1 MIRKAT
7 IKDYPKIYQIVIEK
21 NIPYI
26 TTTQIFSDITN
37 EECYIIEDC
46 GKIKAICSFVACP
59 AYHNYAIK
67 RLCVI
72 EERQGYGKQ
81 IIGFLIGQEVNLP
94 IVCTPWEDNIVMR
107 SILEYYHFQLKSIFN
122 NKWCLYER
130 RY

>member
-37 EECYIIEDC
+37 KECYIIEDC

-59 AYHNYAIK
+59 TYHNYAIK

-81 IIGFLIGQEVNLP
+81 IIGFLINQKVNLP
-94 IVCTPWEDNIVMR
+94 IVCTPWEDNIAMR

-130 RY
+130 RH

>member
-1 MIRKAT
+1 MIRRAT
-7 IKDYPKIYQIVIEK
+7 IKDYPKIYQIIIEK

-37 EECYIIEDC
+37 KECYLIEDC

-59 AYHNYAIK
+59 SYHNYAIK

-72 EERQGYGKQ
+72 EERHGYGKQ
-81 IIGFLIGQEVNLP
+81 IIGFLINQKVNLP
-94 IVCTPWEDNIVMR
+94 IVCTPWEDNIAMR

>member
-37 EECYIIEDC
+37 KECYIIENR

-59 AYHNYAIK
+59 TYHNYAIK

-81 IIGFLIGQEVNLP
+81 IIGFLINQKVNLP
-94 IVCTPWEDNIVMR
+94 IVCTPWEDNIAMR
-107 SILEYYHFQLKSIFN
+107 NILEYYHFQLKSIFN